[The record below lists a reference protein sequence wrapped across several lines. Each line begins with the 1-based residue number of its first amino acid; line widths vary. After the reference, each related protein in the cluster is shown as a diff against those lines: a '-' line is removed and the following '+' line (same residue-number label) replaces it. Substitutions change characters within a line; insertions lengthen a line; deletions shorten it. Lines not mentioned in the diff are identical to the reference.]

1 MKANENNFVDLIRKR
16 REEGILYVIETYSG
30 LLHSIVRKR
39 LFMAP
44 DRIDE
49 CMNDIF
55 LGIWKNIDSF
65 DESRGNFAGWAAGV
79 AKLEAIDT
87 LRKIQR
93 ESRMQTVSLEDVE
106 IPKEDEAFQ
115 KLAEQELSEETM
127 RRIRSCSKG
136 YSLRKRN
143 RREQEKRWES
153 AERTCM
159 YGFSV
164 ENRRYAENVKKG
176 RGLEYEQGGLRTGKQ
191 NKNRAWHRWGYPVG
205 EPGGF

>member
-39 LFMAP
+39 LFMAS

-127 RRIRSCSKG
+127 EILEYLNEKDQELFKRIFLEEEEPERAGEALGISRENVYVRLFRGKQKIRRKCKE
-136 YSLRKRN
+136 RKR
-143 RREQEKRWES
+143 
-153 AERTCM
+153 A
-159 YGFSV
+159 
-164 ENRRYAENVKKG
+164 
-176 RGLEYEQGGLRTGKQ
+176 
-191 NKNRAWHRWGYPVG
+191 
-205 EPGGF
+205 